1 MPKFTN
7 DSWKMVYVFSAESEI
22 LIEAISFLTL
32 MLLETKQCTSGER
45 KAEKFDRD
53 KTSKN
58 KTNALMHHELNMIT
72 ARQEG

>member
-1 MPKFTN
+1 
-7 DSWKMVYVFSAESEI
+7 MVYVFSAEREI

-32 MLLETKQCTSGER
+32 GLLDTKQCTSGER
-45 KAEKFDRD
+45 KIEKFDID

-58 KTNALMHHELNMIT
+58 KNIALMHHELNMVT